1 MASELKMVL
10 LLFSF
15 SFTLMYKK
23 VDNWTS
29 NIVILVQPNY
39 CLGHDMIS
47 KNHPSGWCRYEVYN
61 RKVVDGQPWLLSA
74 IVFLEYYS

>member
-1 MASELKMVL
+1 MASELKMV

-29 NIVILVQPNY
+29 NIVILVQPSY

-47 KNHPSGWCRYEVYN
+47 KNHPSVCRE
-61 RKVVDGQPWLLSA
+61 G
-74 IVFLEYYS
+74 